1 MEWFFYYQ
9 EDIAESGV
17 SVLSRVEGM
26 RVVEIDSLQLNS
38 SLDTKIGT
46 NDWYLQLLNLSHG
59 FFEYR
64 VSERVWYVSKVVQ
77 QLLEF
82 EPDAQQSKSLFNNES
97 INELIDTFL
106 LSPDTELTQELVI
119 RHKHQP
125 WETLLLKC
133 EKVID
138 SKGDVIVRGLL
149 LDLSFKKKQDLI
161 DSQLQKLQALGQ
173 LTSGV
178 SHDFNNQLN
187 GILGYVALM
196 KTMTNDDTL
205 LRYMDGIER
214 SVRHST
220 ELTRQLLAFSHKPEN
235 KRMNIDLVQIVKDTV
250 NMLKHTIDRRIKIEL
265 NIETDEYFVLG
276 NESQLNNAILN
287 LCINARDAIK
297 GQGMIELTLM
307 HRQLEEIPKNL
318 LNTTIT
324 PNDYAVLEIKDTG
337 SGIEPNLMSK
347 IFKPFFTTKDV
358 GKGTGMGLASVVE
371 TIRNHSGAI
380 ELDSVVGKG
389 TTFTLYLP
397 INHGIEEFV
406 NEESVPRGVGK
417 VMVID
422 DELSNLEI
430 TQALLESFG
439 YSVTAF
445 SDPKQAI
452 KHYAKTFNQYDCI
465 LLDVIMPGMSGV
477 EAFKAIKL
485 INNEAKVIL
494 LTGVSQRLELDF
506 ILRHGVDAYV
516 PKPVDHYTLSNGVYS
531 VLNSKPLAIKPI
543 KAEHL
548 IEMSSMLNIS
558 YALERIAGN
567 TRLYL
572 RIAHNFRKHFYMVKE
587 QLPQLIESNID
598 EAIRKVHTIK
608 GLSAQLGAD
617 ELYEYS
623 KELESAL
630 NSNEPHEDSLS
641 IFMEEMMDVM
651 DELANIEGWK
661 VS

>member
-1 MEWFFYYQ
+1 
-9 EDIAESGV
+9 
-17 SVLSRVEGM
+17 M

-46 NDWYLQLLNLSHG
+46 NDWYLQLLSLSHG

-97 INELIDTFL
+97 VNELIDTFL

-149 LDLSFKKKQDLI
+149 LDLTFKKKQDLI

-250 NMLKHTIDRRIKIEL
+250 NMLKHTVDRRIKIEL
-265 NIETDEYFVLG
+265 NIEPDEYFVLG

-297 GQGMIELTLM
+297 GQGTIELTLM
-307 HRQLEEIPKNL
+307 HRQLEEVPNNL

-337 SGIEPNLMSK
+337 SGIEPSLMSK

-358 GKGTGMGLASVVE
+358 GKGTGMGLASVVD
-371 TIRNHSGAI
+371 TIRSHSGAI

-417 VMVID
+417 ILVID

-452 KHYAKTFNQYDCI
+452 NHYAKTFNQYNCI

-477 EAFKAIKL
+477 DVFKAIKL
-485 INNEAKVIL
+485 INNESKVIL

-531 VLNSKPLAIKPI
+531 VLKSKSLTPKPI

-587 QLPQLIESNID
+587 QLPQLIDSNIG

-641 IFMEEMMDVM
+641 IFMEELMDVM

>member
-1 MEWFFYYQ
+1 
-9 EDIAESGV
+9 
-17 SVLSRVEGM
+17 M

-46 NDWYLQLLNLSHG
+46 NDWYLQLLSLSHG

-97 INELIDTFL
+97 VNELIDTFL

-250 NMLKHTIDRRIKIEL
+250 NMLKHTVDRRIKIEL
-265 NIETDEYFVLG
+265 NIEPDEYFVLG

-297 GQGMIELTLM
+297 GQGTIELTLM
-307 HRQLEEIPKNL
+307 HRQLEEVPKNL

-337 SGIEPNLMSK
+337 SGIEPSLMSK

-358 GKGTGMGLASVVE
+358 GKGTGMGLASVVD
-371 TIRNHSGAI
+371 TIRSHSGAI

-417 VMVID
+417 ILVID

-452 KHYAKTFNQYDCI
+452 KHYAKTFNQYNCI

-477 EAFKAIKL
+477 DVFKAIKL
-485 INNEAKVIL
+485 INNESKVIL

-531 VLNSKPLAIKPI
+531 VLKSKSLTPKPI

-587 QLPQLIESNID
+587 QLPQLIDSNIG

-641 IFMEEMMDVM
+641 IFMEELMDVM

>member
-1 MEWFFYYQ
+1 
-9 EDIAESGV
+9 
-17 SVLSRVEGM
+17 M
-26 RVVEIDSLQLNS
+26 RVVEIDRLEFNSQLEVE
-38 SLDTKIGT
+38 IGSK
-46 NDWYLQLLNLSHG
+46 DWYLQLLHLAYG

-64 VSERVWYVSKVVQ
+64 VSDRIWYVNSVVE

-82 EPDAQQSKSLFNNES
+82 ELGTQKSKSLFNNES
-97 INELIDTFL
+97 LNEMIETFL
-106 LSPDTELTQELVI
+106 LSPDTELTQDLLI

-125 WETLLLKC
+125 WETLVLKC

-138 SKGDVIVRGLL
+138 DKGEVCVRGLL
-149 LDLSFKKKQDLI
+149 LDVSFKKKHDLI

-196 KTMTNDDTL
+196 KSMTNDETL

-220 ELTRQLLAFSHKPEN
+220 ELTRQLLAFSHKSEN

-250 NMLKHTIDRRIKIEL
+250 NMLKHTVDRRIKIDL
-265 NIETDEYFVLG
+265 NIAPDEYFVLG
-276 NESQLNNAILN
+276 DESQLNNAILN

-297 GQGMIELTLM
+297 GQGCIELTLT
-307 HRQLEEIPKNL
+307 HRQLDEIPGNL
-318 LNTTIT
+318 LNTNIT
-324 PNDYAVLEIKDTG
+324 PNNYAVLKVKDTG
-337 SGIEPNLMSK
+337 CGIDEKLMPK

-371 TIRNHSGAI
+371 TLRTHNGAL
-380 ELDSVVGKG
+380 EVDSVVGKG
-389 TTFTLYLP
+389 TTFTIYLP

-406 NEESVPRGVGK
+406 NEESVPRGVGNILL
-417 VMVID
+417 ID

-430 TQALLESFG
+430 TEALLESFG
-439 YSVTAF
+439 YSVNAF

-452 KHYAKTFNQYDCI
+452 KHYAKTFSQYDCI

-477 EAFKAIKL
+477 DVFKAIKL
-485 INNEAKVIL
+485 INTDAKVIL
-494 LTGVSQRLELDF
+494 LTGVSERLELDF
-506 ILRHGVDAYV
+506 VLRHGVDAYV

-531 VLNSKPLAIKPI
+531 VLNSKPVEVKPM
-543 KAEHL
+543 KAEQL

-567 TRLYL
+567 ARLYL
-572 RIAHNFRKHFYMVKE
+572 RIAHNFRKHFYMIVE
-587 QLPQLIESNID
+587 QLPQLIESNIE
-598 EAIRKVHTIK
+598 EAIRIVHTIK
-608 GLSAQLGAD
+608 GLAAQLGAD

-623 KELESAL
+623 RELESAL
-630 NSNEPHEDSLS
+630 KDSEAYEDILS
-641 IFMEEMMDVM
+641 IFIEEFMEVM
-651 DELANIEGWK
+651 DELARIEGWK
-661 VS
+661 VG

>member
-1 MEWFFYYQ
+1 
-9 EDIAESGV
+9 
-17 SVLSRVEGM
+17 M

-46 NDWYLQLLNLSHG
+46 NDWYLQLLSLSHG

-106 LSPDTELTQELVI
+106 LSPDIQLTQELVI

-250 NMLKHTIDRRIKIEL
+250 NMLKHTVDRRIKIEL
-265 NIETDEYFVLG
+265 NIEPDEYFVLG

-297 GQGMIELTLM
+297 GQGTIELTLM
-307 HRQLEEIPKNL
+307 HRQLEEVPNNL

-337 SGIEPNLMSK
+337 SGIEPSLMSK

-358 GKGTGMGLASVVE
+358 GKGTGMGLASVVD
-371 TIRNHSGAI
+371 TIRSHSGAI

-417 VMVID
+417 ILVID

-452 KHYAKTFNQYDCI
+452 KHYAKTFNQYNCI

-477 EAFKAIKL
+477 DVFKAIKL
-485 INNEAKVIL
+485 INNESKVIL

-531 VLNSKPLAIKPI
+531 VLKSKSLTPKPI

-587 QLPQLIESNID
+587 QLPQLIDSNIG

-641 IFMEEMMDVM
+641 IFMEELMDVM

>member
-1 MEWFFYYQ
+1 
-9 EDIAESGV
+9 
-17 SVLSRVEGM
+17 M

-46 NDWYLQLLNLSHG
+46 NDWYLQLLSLSHG

-97 INELIDTFL
+97 VNELIDTFL

-250 NMLKHTIDRRIKIEL
+250 NMLKHTVDRRIKIEL
-265 NIETDEYFVLG
+265 NIEPDEYFVLG

-297 GQGMIELTLM
+297 GQGTIELTLM
-307 HRQLEEIPKNL
+307 HRQLEEVPNNL

-337 SGIEPNLMSK
+337 SGIEPSLMSK

-358 GKGTGMGLASVVE
+358 GKGTGMGLASVVD
-371 TIRNHSGAI
+371 TIRSHSGAI

-417 VMVID
+417 ILVID

-452 KHYAKTFNQYDCI
+452 KHYAKTFNQYNCI

-477 EAFKAIKL
+477 DVFKAIKL
-485 INNEAKVIL
+485 INNESKVIL

-531 VLNSKPLAIKPI
+531 VLKSKSLTPKPI

-587 QLPQLIESNID
+587 QLPQLIDSNIG

-641 IFMEEMMDVM
+641 IFMEEIMDVM
-651 DELANIEGWK
+651 DELANMEGWK

>member
-1 MEWFFYYQ
+1 
-9 EDIAESGV
+9 
-17 SVLSRVEGM
+17 M

-46 NDWYLQLLNLSHG
+46 NDWYLQLLSLSHG

-97 INELIDTFL
+97 VNELIDTFL
-106 LSPDTELTQELVI
+106 LSPDTELTHELVI

-250 NMLKHTIDRRIKIEL
+250 NMLKHTVDRRIKIEL
-265 NIETDEYFVLG
+265 NIEPDEYFVLG

-297 GQGMIELTLM
+297 GQGTIELTLM
-307 HRQLEEIPKNL
+307 HRQLEEVPNNL

-337 SGIEPNLMSK
+337 SGIEPSLMSK

-358 GKGTGMGLASVVE
+358 GKGTGMGLASVVD
-371 TIRNHSGAI
+371 TIRSHSGAI

-417 VMVID
+417 ILVID

-452 KHYAKTFNQYDCI
+452 KHYAKTFNQYNCI

-477 EAFKAIKL
+477 DVFKAIKL
-485 INNEAKVIL
+485 INNESKVIL

-531 VLNSKPLAIKPI
+531 VLKSKSLTPKPI

-587 QLPQLIESNID
+587 QLPQLIDSNIG

-641 IFMEEMMDVM
+641 IFMEELMDVM

>member
-1 MEWFFYYQ
+1 
-9 EDIAESGV
+9 
-17 SVLSRVEGM
+17 M

-46 NDWYLQLLNLSHG
+46 NDWYLQLLSLSHG

-64 VSERVWYVSKVVQ
+64 VSERGWYVSKVVQ

-97 INELIDTFL
+97 VNELIDTFL

-235 KRMNIDLVQIVKDTV
+235 KRMNFDLVQIVKDTV
-250 NMLKHTIDRRIKIEL
+250 NMLKHTVDRRIKIEL
-265 NIETDEYFVLG
+265 NIEPDEYFVLG

-297 GQGMIELTLM
+297 GQGTIELTLM
-307 HRQLEEIPKNL
+307 HRQLEEVPNNL

-337 SGIEPNLMSK
+337 SGIEPSLMSK

-358 GKGTGMGLASVVE
+358 GKGTGMGLASVVD
-371 TIRNHSGAI
+371 TIRSHSGAI

-417 VMVID
+417 ILVID
-422 DELSNLEI
+422 DELSNLEK
-430 TQALLESFG
+430 TQA
-439 YSVTAF
+439 
-445 SDPKQAI
+445 
-452 KHYAKTFNQYDCI
+452 
-465 LLDVIMPGMSGV
+465 
-477 EAFKAIKL
+477 
-485 INNEAKVIL
+485 
-494 LTGVSQRLELDF
+494 
-506 ILRHGVDAYV
+506 
-516 PKPVDHYTLSNGVYS
+516 
-531 VLNSKPLAIKPI
+531 
-543 KAEHL
+543 
-548 IEMSSMLNIS
+548 
-558 YALERIAGN
+558 
-567 TRLYL
+567 
-572 RIAHNFRKHFYMVKE
+572 
-587 QLPQLIESNID
+587 
-598 EAIRKVHTIK
+598 
-608 GLSAQLGAD
+608 
-617 ELYEYS
+617 
-623 KELESAL
+623 
-630 NSNEPHEDSLS
+630 
-641 IFMEEMMDVM
+641 
-651 DELANIEGWK
+651 
-661 VS
+661 

>member
-1 MEWFFYYQ
+1 
-9 EDIAESGV
+9 
-17 SVLSRVEGM
+17 M

-46 NDWYLQLLNLSHG
+46 NDWYLQLLSLSHG

-82 EPDAQQSKSLFNNES
+82 EPDVQQSKSLFNNES
-97 INELIDTFL
+97 VNELIDTFL

-250 NMLKHTIDRRIKIEL
+250 NMLKHTVDRRIKIEL
-265 NIETDEYFVLG
+265 NIEPDEYFVLG

-297 GQGMIELTLM
+297 GQGTIELTLM
-307 HRQLEEIPKNL
+307 HRQLEEVPKNL

-337 SGIEPNLMSK
+337 SGIEPSLMSK

-358 GKGTGMGLASVVE
+358 GKGTGMGLASVVD
-371 TIRNHSGAI
+371 TIRSHSGPI

-417 VMVID
+417 ILVID

-452 KHYAKTFNQYDCI
+452 KHYAKTFNQYNCI

-477 EAFKAIKL
+477 DVFKAIKL
-485 INNEAKVIL
+485 INNESKVIL

-531 VLNSKPLAIKPI
+531 VLKSKSLTPKPI

-587 QLPQLIESNID
+587 QLPQLIDSNIG

-641 IFMEEMMDVM
+641 IFMEELMDVM

>member
-1 MEWFFYYQ
+1 
-9 EDIAESGV
+9 
-17 SVLSRVEGM
+17 M

-46 NDWYLQLLNLSHG
+46 NDWYLQLLSLSHG

-97 INELIDTFL
+97 VNELIDTFL

-250 NMLKHTIDRRIKIEL
+250 NMLKHTVDRRIKIEL
-265 NIETDEYFVLG
+265 NIEPDEYFVLG

-297 GQGMIELTLM
+297 GQGTIELTLM
-307 HRQLEEIPKNL
+307 HRQLEEVPNNL

-337 SGIEPNLMSK
+337 SGIEPSLMSK

-358 GKGTGMGLASVVE
+358 GKGTGMGLASVVD
-371 TIRNHSGAI
+371 TIRSHSGAI

-417 VMVID
+417 ILVID

-452 KHYAKTFNQYDCI
+452 KHYAKTFNQYNCI

-477 EAFKAIKL
+477 DVFKAIKL
-485 INNEAKVIL
+485 INNESKVIL

-531 VLNSKPLAIKPI
+531 VLKSKSLTPKPI

-587 QLPQLIESNID
+587 QLPQLIDSNIG

-641 IFMEEMMDVM
+641 IFMEELMDVM

>member
-1 MEWFFYYQ
+1 
-9 EDIAESGV
+9 
-17 SVLSRVEGM
+17 M
-26 RVVEIDSLQLNS
+26 RVVEIDRLEFNSQLEVE
-38 SLDTKIGT
+38 IGSK
-46 NDWYLQLLNLSHG
+46 DWYLQLLHLAYG

-64 VSERVWYVSKVVQ
+64 VSDRIWYVNSVVE

-82 EPDAQQSKSLFNNES
+82 ELGTQKSKSLFNNES
-97 INELIDTFL
+97 LNEMIETFL
-106 LSPDTELTQELVI
+106 LSPDTELTQDLLI

-125 WETLLLKC
+125 WETLVLKC

-138 SKGDVIVRGLL
+138 DKGEVCVRGLL
-149 LDLSFKKKQDLI
+149 LDVSFKKKHDLI

-196 KTMTNDDTL
+196 KSMTNDETL

-220 ELTRQLLAFSHKPEN
+220 ELTRQLLAFSHKSEN

-250 NMLKHTIDRRIKIEL
+250 NMLKHTVDRRIKIDL
-265 NIETDEYFVLG
+265 NIAPDEYFVLG
-276 NESQLNNAILN
+276 DESQLNNAILN

-297 GQGMIELTLM
+297 GQGCIELTLT
-307 HRQLEEIPKNL
+307 HRQLDEIPGNL
-318 LNTTIT
+318 LNTNIT
-324 PNDYAVLEIKDTG
+324 PNNYAVLKVKDTG
-337 SGIEPNLMSK
+337 CGIDEKLMPK

-371 TIRNHSGAI
+371 TLRTHNGAL
-380 ELDSVVGKG
+380 EVDSVVGKG
-389 TTFTLYLP
+389 TTFTIYLP

-406 NEESVPRGVGK
+406 NEESVPRGVGNILL
-417 VMVID
+417 ID

-430 TQALLESFG
+430 TEALLESFG
-439 YSVTAF
+439 YSVNAF

-452 KHYAKTFNQYDCI
+452 KHYAKTFSQYDCI

-477 EAFKAIKL
+477 DVFKAIKL
-485 INNEAKVIL
+485 INTDAKVIL
-494 LTGVSQRLELDF
+494 LTGVSERLELDF
-506 ILRHGVDAYV
+506 VLRHGVDAYV

-531 VLNSKPLAIKPI
+531 VLNSKPVEVKPI
-543 KAEHL
+543 KAEQL

-567 TRLYL
+567 ARLYL
-572 RIAHNFRKHFYMVKE
+572 RIAHNFRKHFYMIVE
-587 QLPQLIESNID
+587 QLPQLIESNIE
-598 EAIRKVHTIK
+598 EAIRIVHTIK
-608 GLSAQLGAD
+608 GLAAQLGAD

-623 KELESAL
+623 RELESAL
-630 NSNEPHEDSLS
+630 KDSEAYEDILS
-641 IFMEEMMDVM
+641 IFIEEFMEVM
-651 DELANIEGWK
+651 DELARIEGWK
-661 VS
+661 VG

>member
-1 MEWFFYYQ
+1 ME
-9 EDIAESGV
+9 D
-17 SVLSRVEGM
+17 M
-26 RVVEIDSLQLNS
+26 RVVEIDRLEFNSQLEVEIGS
-38 SLDTKIGT
+38 S
-46 NDWYLQLLNLSHG
+46 NWYLQLLHLAYG

-64 VSERVWYVSKVVQ
+64 VSECIWYVSDRIE

-82 EPDAQQSKSLFNNES
+82 DSETQNSQSLFNNES
-97 INELIDTFL
+97 INEIIDTFL
-106 LSPDTELTQELVI
+106 LSPDTELTQDLLI
-119 RHKHQP
+119 RHKHKP
-125 WETLLLKC
+125 WETLVLKC

-138 SKGDVIVRGLL
+138 NKGEVRVRGLL
-149 LDLSFKKKQDLI
+149 LDLSFKKKHDLI
-161 DSQLQKLQALGQ
+161 DGQLQKLQALGQ

-196 KTMTNDDTL
+196 KTMTEDETL

-235 KRMNIDLVQIVKDTV
+235 KRMNLDLVQIVKDTV

-265 NIETDEYFVLG
+265 NIEPDEYYVLG
-276 NESQLNNAILN
+276 DESQLNNAILN

-297 GQGMIELTLM
+297 GQGCIELTLT
-307 HRQLEEIPKNL
+307 HDQLEEIPGNL
-318 LNTTIT
+318 LNTNIT
-324 PNDYAVLEIKDTG
+324 PNDYAILKIRDTG
-337 SGIEPNLMSK
+337 CGIDASLMSK

-371 TIRNHSGAI
+371 TLRNHNGAI

-417 VMVID
+417 IMVID

-430 TQALLESFG
+430 TEALLESFG

-445 SDPKQAI
+445 SDPKRAI
-452 KHYAKTFNQYDCI
+452 KHYAKTFSQYDCI

-477 EAFKAIKL
+477 DVFKAIKL
-485 INNEAKVIL
+485 INTDAKVIL
-494 LTGVSQRLELDF
+494 LTGVSQCLELDF

-516 PKPVDHYTLSNGVYS
+516 PKPVDHYTLSNGVYRI
-531 VLNSKPLAIKPI
+531 LNCKPLEVKPI
-543 KAEHL
+543 KAEQL
-548 IEMSSMLNIS
+548 IEMSSMLNIA

-572 RIAHNFRKHFYMVKE
+572 RIAHNFRKHFYMVVE
-587 QLPQLIESNID
+587 QLPQLIESNMD
-598 EAIRKVHTIK
+598 EAIRTVHTIK
-608 GLSAQLGAD
+608 GLAGQLGAD

-623 KELESAL
+623 RELETAL
-630 NSNEPHEDSLS
+630 KEDEAHEDILS
-641 IFMEEMMDVM
+641 IFMEEFMEVM
-651 DELANIEGWK
+651 DELARIEGWK
-661 VS
+661 IG